1 MEKEKILARVGDRTI
16 TGEDFN
22 IFMSQLDPSTG
33 QYFIKNKLLD
43 QVLDELIYQEMLY
56 LNAKEKGWDKDEE
69 FQKVIRKT
77 EESLLKTYSLGK
89 LFGDIKVTE
98 GEIKDYFE
106 KHNDEFLSPKSVHAS
121 HILVDNLEKAQ
132 EIKNK
137 IDKGEN
143 FEELAKEHSTCPS
156 AQKGGDLGTFYPG
169 QMVPEFDKAVFQME
183 VGKVSEPVK
192 TQFGYHIIKVNEK
205 NEEKKLTFDQV
216 KGQIENK
223 IRKQKEQ
230 KLYMD
235 TMGKL
240 SEKYKVEKH
249 SVEEDA

>member
-1 MEKEKILARVGDRTI
+1 
-16 TGEDFN
+16 
-22 IFMSQLDPSTG
+22 
-33 QYFIKNKLLD
+33 
-43 QVLDELIYQEMLY
+43 
-56 LNAKEKGWDKDEE
+56 
-69 FQKVIRKT
+69 
-77 EESLLKTYSLGK
+77 
-89 LFGDIKVTE
+89 
-98 GEIKDYFE
+98 
-106 KHNDEFLSPKSVHAS
+106 
-121 HILVDNLEKAQ
+121 
-132 EIKNK
+132 
-137 IDKGEN
+137 
-143 FEELAKEHSTCPS
+143 
-156 AQKGGDLGTFYPG
+156 
-169 QMVPEFDKAVFQME
+169 MVPEFDKAVFQME